1 MKQFLS
7 RAKQTRRTGHYDFAS
22 PTKWQV
28 GPEVWLGVLTL
39 LGVGVIMWRL
49 WYLQVLSG
57 ADIEQEAIRSRVR
70 IVRKIAPRGDML
82 DRNGRL
88 LAVNRPRFVVSLQPS
103 ACPEGDAW
111 IDRTARLL
119 EVDRKRVMDA
129 AGPAARRRWNAESIP
144 VLSGATPEVVARVE
158 ENRAVMPWLSVD
170 TRPVRYYPLGKTGS
184 HVLGR
189 LGQADD
195 KDLHAWQENVRPG
208 DAVGKS
214 GLELEYQTLLAGT
227 AGGVAVEV
235 DVAGRQRRRLRE
247 IPPSPGATLHLTL
260 DRRLMEIADKA
271 FGQRRGA
278 VAAVDPRNG
287 EVLVLASFPRYDS
300 NLFAGPIDSRTWRQL
315 VNDPSHPLHNRSIG
329 SKYPPGSTFKLIS
342 AAATLEYGTSSI
354 YTTYHCPGYMM
365 LGKRKARCHKTHGTV
380 DLVHSLSWSCD
391 VYYYRN
397 SLKFGIDR
405 LAAMAHRFGLG
416 HRSGI
421 DLPGE
426 LRGTIPDSAWK
437 KQRYRVPWFPG
448 DTINASIGQGFVQTT
463 PLQMALATAAVAN
476 NGVLMKPHL
485 VRYAKDPVN
494 GKRLYV
500 AKPEVLSDLK
510 LKPSTIHAIQKGLA
524 EAVDGKGGTAAI
536 ARLPGLTV
544 GAKTGTAEDPP
555 RPLPNAW
562 FVAYAPREDPQIAI
576 CVLVEQG
583 RHGGS
588 DAGPVAR
595 KMLIEMF
602 RSRLPETVSDQGHD
616 TGGGD

>member
-1 MKQFLS
+1 MKRYLS
-7 RAKQTRRTGHYDFAS
+7 RAKPSHRTAHYDFAS
-22 PTKWQV
+22 PIRFQI
-28 GPEVWLGVLTL
+28 GPDIWLGVLAV
-39 LGVGVIMWRL
+39 LGIGTIMGRL
-49 WYLQVLSG
+49 WYLQVLYG

-70 IVRKIAPRGDML
+70 IMRQIAPRGDML
-82 DRNGRL
+82 DRNGRP
-88 LAVNRPRFVVSLQPS
+88 LAMNRPRFVVSIQPS
-103 ACPEGDAW
+103 ACPEGDDW
-111 IDRTARLL
+111 IDRTAHMLD
-119 EVDRKRVMDA
+119 VDPERVRQA
-129 AGPAARRRWNAESIP
+129 AGPPSKRRWNAEPIP
-144 VLSGATPEVVARVE
+144 VISGASPEIVARVE
-158 ENRAVMPWLSVD
+158 ENRPIMPWLSVD
-170 TRPVRYYPLGKTGS
+170 TRPVRYYPLGKIGS

-195 KDLHAWQENVRPG
+195 KDLATWPESVKPG

-214 GLELEYQTLLAGT
+214 GLELQYQHLLAGE

-235 DVAGRQRRRLRE
+235 DVAGRQRRRLRD
-247 IPPSPGATLHLTL
+247 IPPHAGATLHLTL
-260 DRRLMEIADKA
+260 DRRLMEVADKA

-287 EVLVLASFPRYDS
+287 EVLVLASFPRYDA
-300 NLFAGPIDSRTWRQL
+300 NLFAGPIDSKTWRQL

-342 AAATLEYGTSSI
+342 AAATLEYGASNL

-365 LGKRKARCHKTHGTV
+365 LGRRKARCHKVHGTV
-380 DLVHSLSWSCD
+380 DLIHSLSWSCD

-405 LAAMAHRFGLG
+405 LAEMAHRFGLG

-437 KQRYRVPWFPG
+437 KQRYRVPWYPG

-463 PLQMALATAAVAN
+463 PLQMALATAAIAN
-476 NGVLMKPHL
+476 NGILMKPHL

-494 GKRLYV
+494 GKRLFV

-510 LKPSTIHAIQKGLA
+510 LKPSTIRAIQAGLA
-524 EAVDGKGGTAAI
+524 QAVDGPGGTAAI

-544 GAKTGTAEDPP
+544 AAKTGTAEDPP

-562 FVAYAPREDPQIAI
+562 FVAYAPRENPQIAI

-602 RSRLPETVSDQGHD
+602 RSRLSDTVSEQGHD
-616 TGGGD
+616 SGGGD